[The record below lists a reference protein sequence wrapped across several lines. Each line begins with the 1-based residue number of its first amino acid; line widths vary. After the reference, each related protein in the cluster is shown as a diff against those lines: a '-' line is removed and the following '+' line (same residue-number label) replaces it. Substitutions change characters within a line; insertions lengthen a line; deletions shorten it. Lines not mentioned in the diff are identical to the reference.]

1 MKWGANVLI
10 VEIKALKRLNAL
22 NVAAQRQALHNT
34 LEKLLKGSETE
45 SLFFCRV
52 NQCAST
58 PKFLHAGYG
67 GLGMAFQKK
76 TQGWSFLWLP
86 SKAED
91 ASCLV

>member
-76 TQGWSFLWLP
+76 HKDGVFYGCPQKRKMP
-86 SKAED
+86 
-91 ASCLV
+91 VV